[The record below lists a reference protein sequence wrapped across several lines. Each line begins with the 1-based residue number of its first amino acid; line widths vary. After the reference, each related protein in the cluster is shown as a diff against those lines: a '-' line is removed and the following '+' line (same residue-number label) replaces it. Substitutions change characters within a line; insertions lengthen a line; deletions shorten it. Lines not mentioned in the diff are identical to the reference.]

1 MTIIRSIN
9 LKCKFFSKN
18 TIREDVNHVKHQNLS
33 STEMLVMQ
41 LAVPGFFG
49 KYSYQFL
56 IEEICQKCIY
66 NNNTKPA
73 SELRFKAWCISWSF
87 HQQTQKNKNNKIT
100 QHKSESASV

>member
-33 STEMLVMQ
+33 STEMIVMQ
-41 LAVPGFFG
+41 LVVSVFFG

-66 NNNTKPA
+66 NNNKKPRSEEHT
-73 SELRFKAWCISWSF
+73 SELQSRGQLVCRLLLEKKKTK
-87 HQQTQKNKNNKIT
+87 QDN
-100 QHKSESASV
+100 